1 MARVAL
7 LTMSDGRDFVAR
19 DLTDFC
25 QQAESTVAAALERA
39 GHQVERGGEPV
50 SDSRAATALA
60 RRLAAGHPDLTIFHY
75 PVWAFPHFTMLAA
88 SATSGPLL
96 LLGSI
101 DPVYPG
107 MVGMLAAGGA
117 LDQTGRTH
125 VRAWGSMADPAVRQR
140 VLGYASAG
148 RAVSQLRGST
158 FGRIGGRP
166 MGMYTAVADPDQ
178 WIDTF
183 GVDVEEI
190 E

>member
-19 DLTDFC
+19 DLTGFC
-25 QQAESTVAAALERA
+25 QEAEDAVAAALAAA
-39 GHQVERGGEPV
+39 GHQVERGEEPV
-50 SDSRAATALA
+50 STSGVATSNA
-60 RRLAAGHPDLTIFHY
+60 RRLAATQPDLTIFHY

-117 LDQTGRTH
+117 LDQIGRTH
-125 VRAWGSMADPAVRQR
+125 VRAWGSITDPAVLRR
-140 VLGYASAG
+140 VLG
-148 RAVSQLRGST
+148 RLHVPRHQLRAA
-158 FGRIGGRP
+158 RIAARLVRKDLIRREP
-166 MGMYTAVADPDQ
+166 TAASR
-178 WIDTF
+178 
-183 GVDVEEI
+183 
-190 E
+190 